1 MSVFDTFPQDSRIL
15 SFLPFLKYL
24 LLIIYYVFIY
34 SFLKMKSHTVTQVGL
49 ELTK

>member
-34 SFLKMKSHTVTQVGL
+34 LFLKMKSHTVIQVGL